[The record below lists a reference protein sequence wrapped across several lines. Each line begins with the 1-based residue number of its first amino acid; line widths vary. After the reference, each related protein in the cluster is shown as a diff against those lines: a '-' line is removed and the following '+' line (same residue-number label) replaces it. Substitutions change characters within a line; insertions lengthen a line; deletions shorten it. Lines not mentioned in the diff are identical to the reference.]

1 MLLPMLLVLFLLL
14 VSFFWIDCQSSLRM
28 IYRLLHKTRMI
39 IIGIILL
46 DTLNNGCLSIV
57 FEEVTQHSQDS
68 KKYNNQK
75 LGNKMEGDTKDSTI
89 HGSKYREIELIS
101 KKVKD
106 NVFKRRNWSLHSVKI
121 LTLILLLKNLFHKR
135 I

>member
-1 MLLPMLLVLFLLL
+1 MLLVLFLLL
-14 VSFFWIDCQSSLRM
+14 VSFFLIDCQSSLHM

-57 FEEVTQHSQDS
+57 FEEVNQHSQDS

>member
-1 MLLPMLLVLFLLL
+1 
-14 VSFFWIDCQSSLRM
+14 
-28 IYRLLHKTRMI
+28 MI

-57 FEEVTQHSQDS
+57 FEEVNQHSQDS